1 MKKVINGLDKGT
13 TAWCDDNDNPT
24 LVHIKQEIGGQCES
38 VLLFGWEIDVIHKH
52 TRADLT
58 RPTKDAEKL
67 VDELIEAIRKHDACV
82 RCGYDDYV
90 EEYDK
95 IINNL
100 KSRLLSRLSLNKEVV
115 DRINKTI
122 SAIDSVNDYLK
133 NGQLEDAIIVV
144 SPSDWESL
152 KKDIEALGRG

>member
-1 MKKVINGLDKGT
+1 MDR
-13 TAWCDDNDNPT
+13 AEREMT
-24 LVHIKQEIGGQCES
+24 LQEWVERLPSCHSARREYEE
-38 VLLFGWEIDVIHKH
+38 LLK
-52 TRADLT
+52 RADLS
-58 RPTKDAEKL
+58 RPTEDAEKL

-82 RCGYDDYV
+82 RGGYDDYV

-100 KSRLLSRLSLNKEVV
+100 KSRLLSLNKEVV